1 MDMLQYSCS
10 VFPNAYSTDPININ
24 IELFLNSKKY
34 KEAILELRAEQD
46 KKKRDQ
52 LKAQLPAATI
62 SGTFTRRSI
71 DGLKEYNGLVCL
83 DFDAKDNPDKTPEQ
97 MKQLLATLPEI
108 AWAQVS
114 AGGAGVFA
122 IVCTNNT
129 DPTKHSQLVAIL
141 TEALAQMGLVAD
153 KACKD
158 VSRLRYISYDDAIY
172 QKEDY
177 KVLNTQPILE
187 KADTNLKP
195 RPLIIRQPPTHNN
208 SKTVNKVNQLITALE
223 GSCRD
228 VTDNYDDWL
237 RIGFALASEF
247 GADGLSFY
255 HRLSQFSPKYDHAAT
270 EKKYAELL
278 RNGRRVKIGTFF
290 KIMEQNGI
298 TI

>member
-1 MDMLQYSCS
+1 MLPHSCS
-10 VFPNAYSTDPININ
+10 VFPNAYSTDPVNVD
-24 IELFLNSKKY
+24 IEKFLTSERH
-34 KEAILELRAEQD
+34 KESIIRLRAEQD

-71 DGLKEYNGLVCL
+71 DGLKDYNGLVCL

-97 MKQLLATLPEI
+97 MKELLASLPEV

-129 DPTKHSQLVAIL
+129 DPTKHSQLVSIL
-141 TEALAQMGLVAD
+141 TTALAQLGLVAD

-158 VSRLRYISYDDAIY
+158 VSRLRYISYDDAPY
-172 QKEDY
+172 RKEDY

-187 KADTNLKP
+187 KAATNLKP
-195 RPLIIRQPPTHNN
+195 RPLIIRQQPIHNN
-208 SKTVNKVNQLITALE
+208 SKTVHKVNQLITALE
-223 GSCRD
+223 CSCRD

-255 HRLSQFSPKYDHAAT
+255 HRLSQFSTKYDHAAT